1 MSAVQRRR
9 LLMSRSSLLCAAL
22 LLQLVYEV
30 AVCNDAFP
38 LAALDG
44 SDAVK
49 LRCCVYGCN
58 CCFCSRL
65 SLLLQ
70 VASVLLR

>member
-1 MSAVQRRR
+1 MLVLHMRR

-38 LAALDG
+38 LVALDR
-44 SDAVK
+44 SDAV
-49 LRCCVYGCN
+49 LYRYCVRG
-58 CCFCSRL
+58 L
-65 SLLLQ
+65 
-70 VASVLLR
+70 

>member
-1 MSAVQRRR
+1 MLLRVLLVVVLSVIVILGVRALQMRR

-38 LAALDG
+38 LVPLVR
-44 SDAVK
+44 SDAV
-49 LRCCVYGCN
+49 LYRCCVRG
-58 CCFCSRL
+58 L
-65 SLLLQ
+65 
-70 VASVLLR
+70 